1 MKIHQLMIAG
11 LLIAAGSYT
20 LLSGEVNPEKEKQTD
35 LKNTSKKDVLI
46 EKPADAK
53 IRLQQSDP
61 LLREIQTSKSANKKD
76 PAKCVFMTAFD
87 GEGLNQPVHHPIPA
101 KVMSSIDEG
110 LSWLADAQHNDGG
123 WGAGSRNRQDIR
135 DPHAVKSDPATT
147 AMVAMSLARSGSTI
161 KSGEYSGELKNA
173 LNYLIDA
180 VESSD
185 ENSLNI
191 TTQTGTQPQSK
202 LGQNIDVVLTSQF
215 LSNIIHD
222 LDHDPQLKRR
232 VRRSIQKCVDKI
244 EMGQTANGSLQGSG
258 WAGVLQSSFATSALE
273 SAVSAG
279 AEVDELILDK
289 SRNYQK
295 SNINTKNNS
304 VVTESAAGIVLYSV
318 SGSARATAKET
329 AEAKEKIREA
339 KRAGKVESEEVTI
352 DNLTKAGMAPSQA
365 MKYATAYQ
373 INQQATKLAQDEN
386 VMSGFGNNGGE
397 EFLSYLQTGE
407 GMIMSNDQGW
417 KNWYDKMSR
426 RLISIQNNDGSWSG
440 HHCITSPVF
449 CTATCLL
456 ILSVNNDVGKLT
468 LPARIQ
474 N

>member
-1 MKIHQLMIAG
+1 M
-11 LLIAAGSYT
+11 LIAAGSFT
-20 LLSGEVNPEKEKQTD
+20 LLSGETKPEKKTETDVREISKHEIPSEKRAD
-35 LKNTSKKDVLI
+35 I
-46 EKPADAK
+46 KPELSESA
-53 IRLQQSDP
+53 P
-61 LLREIQTSKSANKKD
+61 LLREIKSSKSANKKD

-87 GEGLNQPVHHPIPA
+87 GEGLNQKLHHPIPA
-101 KVMSSIDEG
+101 KVKSSIDEG
-110 LSWLADAQHNDGG
+110 LNWLAEAQHNDGG

-147 AMVAMSLARSGSTI
+147 AMAAMSLARSGSTVV
-161 KSGEYSGELKNA
+161 SGEYSMQLKNA
-173 LNYLIDA
+173 LHYLIDA

-244 EMGQTANGSLQGSG
+244 ETGQNANGSQQGSG

-279 AEVDELILDK
+279 AEVDELTLDK
-289 SRNYQK
+289 SRDYQK

-329 AEAKEKIREA
+329 AEAKDKLKEA
-339 KRAGKVESEEVTI
+339 KRAGKVESEEITI
-352 DNLTKAGMAPSQA
+352 DNLTRAGMAPSQA

-373 INQQATKLAQDEN
+373 INRQANKLAQDEN
-386 VMSGFGNNGGE
+386 VMTGFGNNGGE

-417 KNWYDKMSR
+417 KEWYDKMNR

-456 ILSVNNDVGKLT
+456 ILSVNNDISKLT
-468 LPARIQ
+468 MPVKQ
-474 N
+474 